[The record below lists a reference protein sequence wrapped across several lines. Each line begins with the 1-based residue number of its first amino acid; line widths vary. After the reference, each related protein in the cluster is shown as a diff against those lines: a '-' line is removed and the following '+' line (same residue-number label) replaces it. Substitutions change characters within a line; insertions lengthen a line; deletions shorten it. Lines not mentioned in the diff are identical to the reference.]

1 MLVQFHVE
9 PSSGET
15 CSRKF
20 DVHFIQVQVSDNQE
34 VRKWTFFFSK
44 QSSGNQAVGNW
55 MFWSGNN
62 CIAHRQVDFSDNHD
76 VTNLETRF
84 LFRPHFLTNMLS
96 ELVLVL
102 QSPYLKGTSFAK
114 PFRVSRS
121 AAFDCHESQIYRDTA
136 TFVDP
141 SEWQV
146 LG

>member
-1 MLVQFHVE
+1 MNILFLKTILWQ
-9 PSSGET
+9 SG
-15 CSRKF
+15 SRKL
-20 DVHFIQVQVSDNQE
+20 DVL
-34 VRKWTFFFSK
+34 KWEQPHSH
-44 QSSGNQAVGNW
+44 S
-55 MFWSGNN
+55 
-62 CIAHRQVDFSDNHD
+62 QVDFSDNHD
-76 VTNLETRF
+76 VTNLETHF

-102 QSPYLKGTSFAK
+102 QSPYLKGTAFAEQS
-114 PFRVSRS
+114 RVSRS

>member
-1 MLVQFHVE
+1 MNILFLETILWQSGSQKLDFLKWQQLH
-9 PSSGET
+9 SS
-15 CSRKF
+15 
-20 DVHFIQVQVSDNQE
+20 
-34 VRKWTFFFSK
+34 
-44 QSSGNQAVGNW
+44 
-55 MFWSGNN
+55 
-62 CIAHRQVDFSDNHD
+62 RQVDFSDNHD